1 MGKAWEDYEKLQEN
15 NGKTT
20 GQLWKTIGKRWDNH
34 GTYPLLMTDT
44 ALEMAHRNSSFTY
57 DKW

>member
-15 NGKTT
+15 TGKTT

-34 GTYPLLMTDT
+34 GKTMG
-44 ALEMAHRNSSFTY
+44 
-57 DKW
+57 